1 MALFA
6 IRDYRRLFGA
16 QVIALF
22 GTGLATVALG
32 LLAYDLAGSNAA
44 AVLATALTIKM
55 VLYVV
60 IAPVA
65 AAYVDRLPR
74 RAFLVTL
81 DVIRMAVVVA
91 LPFVTQVWQ
100 VYVLVALLQAA
111 SAAFTPT
118 FQAVIPDVV
127 TDEADF
133 TRALSASQ
141 VAYTM
146 ESLLSPVLAAVALT
160 FMSFDTLF
168 VGTAVGFGV
177 SALLVRAARVPNAR
191 PTASSGALEK
201 IVAGVRTF
209 ARTRELRGVTALN
222 LVVAS
227 AGSIV
232 VVNTVNLV
240 RDELGG
246 AQADVAWMLAASGL
260 GTLTVALA
268 LPKILDRLDSER
280 PVMMTGAAVLVVAT
294 TIAAVVAATGTA
306 STPLIAVLWAAIG
319 AGMAAIVT
327 PTGRVI
333 RRVVDAD
340 AIPTGFAAQ
349 FSLSHAAWLL
359 AYPIAGW
366 LGVSAGLETAWP
378 ILAALAAVGA
388 VVAVIVWPT
397 GRPSPV
403 RAPTQMVDSA
413 LVGAACSCCRVA

>member
-32 LLAYDLAGSNAA
+32 LLAYDLAGSDAA

-60 IAPVA
+60 IAPIA

-74 RAFLVTL
+74 RVFLVTL

-160 FMSFDTLF
+160 FMSFNTLF

-177 SALLVRAARVPNAR
+177 SALLVRAATVPNAR

-209 ARTRELRGVTALN
+209 TRTRELRGVMALN

-240 RDELGG
+240 RDRLGG
-246 AQADVAWMLAASGL
+246 DQAGVAWMLAASGL
-260 GTLTVALA
+260 GTLTVALV

-294 TIAAVVAATGTA
+294 AVAAAAAVTGTA
-306 STPLIAVLWAAIG
+306 STPLIAILWSAIG

-366 LGVSAGLETAWP
+366 IGVSAGLEIAWP
-378 ILAALAAVGA
+378 ILAAFAAIGA
-388 VVAVIVWPT
+388 VAAVIVWPT
-397 GRPSPV
+397 GRPRPV
-403 RAPTQMVDSA
+403 RTKTPVVDA
-413 LVGAACSCCRVA
+413 ELVGAACACCRAV